1 MANRA
6 KRLEKEL
13 KLIEEE
19 RQFRGRFKI
28 EKVQRKQ
35 SVEPL
40 LLLLVNAKN
49 KEAFKNH
56 SLKNRLTNIFA
67 DMNKLKFGHENLYQ
81 NFRQILICPKPVFS
95 HLLAYE
101 RLLEVFFK
109 IEVYRSFA
117 TWQRPKSRDEA
128 VVFKNLFYHL
138 FVKYRIPLCMDKI
151 LERYNLTDY
160 REGEIAIQLLF
171 HMVKG
176 DGLHH
181 FEYFFPFKVNSKINY
196 HFFNAPAQLDLLP
209 AIWWARLISMEVPYS
224 ISLKII
230 HELSELS
237 DELCWYDWLDDLIF
251 FIKRFKNIEHKD
263 LKRIM
268 EFYISQKAE
277 NIDLCIPGIK
287 DTVEVLPLYP
297 DFKLKG
303 RSVASALRFCEE
315 WKNYIQLIKA
325 IGKGADFKPSKFQ
338 PFRTCHGKTIVVIKQ
353 IRNIQAL
360 VREGKQ
366 MNHCVASYAGEC
378 ASGESSIWTM
388 KLYPLKGKMKK
399 ALTIEVLEKSG
410 KVNEALGKFNRSPSK
425 LEEQWLAAW
434 TEREGITNLSDV

>member
-1 MANRA
+1 MFWH
-6 KRLEKEL
+6 
-13 KLIEEE
+13 
-19 RQFRGRFKI
+19 Q
-28 EKVQRKQ
+28 
-35 SVEPL
+35 
-40 LLLLVNAKN
+40 
-49 KEAFKNH
+49 
-56 SLKNRLTNIFA
+56 
-67 DMNKLKFGHENLYQ
+67 
-81 NFRQILICPKPVFS
+81 
-95 HLLAYE
+95 
-101 RLLEVFFK
+101 
-109 IEVYRSFA
+109 
-117 TWQRPKSRDEA
+117 
-128 VVFKNLFYHL
+128 
-138 FVKYRIPLCMDKI
+138 I
-151 LERYNLTDY
+151 LERYSLANY
-160 REGEIAIQLLF
+160 EEGEIATQLLF

-209 AIWWARLISMEVPYS
+209 AIWWARLISMGVPYS

-230 HELSELS
+230 HELCELS

-251 FIKRFKNIEHKD
+251 FIKRFKNIGHKD

-287 DTVEVLPLYP
+287 YTVEVLPLYP
-297 DFKLKG
+297 DF
-303 RSVASALRFCEE
+303 R
-315 WKNYIQLIKA
+315 
-325 IGKGADFKPSKFQ
+325 PSKFH
-338 PFRTCHGKTIVVIKQ
+338 PFRTNHGKTIVVIKQ

-410 KVNEALGKFNRSPSK
+410 KVNEALGKCNRDPSA
-425 LEEQWLAAW
+425 LEKKWLLVWAEQ
-434 TEREGITNLSDV
+434 EGLNI